1 RRRLGADPAC
11 DRANGLPPGLAR
23 GLPAAAERRFRA
35 RRVPPRRNRSI
46 ALAQTARRG
55 RFRPPAQDARE
66 CPRAR
71 GPRSACA
78 GRRRAHGDRPRR
90 RRTRRGPR
98 AARVRGARRCLRRGC
113 ARGARVNAPAKI
125 NLALV
130 VGPVRPDGKHEVL
143 TVYQRVDLSDSIV
156 LEPADELAI
165 EGFDGDTIVRAAL
178 EGLGAA
184 AGVAPGWRV
193 TIEKRIPLAAGL
205 AGGSSDAA
213 TALRLANATLPQPL
227 AHARLHEIARTLGAD
242 VPFFLDDGPQ
252 LGAGDGG
259 DLAPLDLPQDYA
271 VVLLLP
277 NGEEKRSTGAIY
289 AAFDERGGD
298 EGYAARAAELRRAL
312 ADVHG

>member
-1 RRRLGADPAC
+1 
-11 DRANGLPPGLAR
+11 
-23 GLPAAAERRFRA
+23 
-35 RRVPPRRNRSI
+35 
-46 ALAQTARRG
+46 
-55 RFRPPAQDARE
+55 
-66 CPRAR
+66 
-71 GPRSACA
+71 
-78 GRRRAHGDRPRR
+78 
-90 RRTRRGPR
+90 
-98 AARVRGARRCLRRGC
+98 
-113 ARGARVNAPAKI
+113 VNAPAKI

-312 ADVHG
+312 ADVHGPRDLAALPANDLTTSPLAAELTALGAFRADVSGAGPTVYGLFDDEPGAAAAAARLGAFGRVWVVSPAWYV